1 MKKRGR
7 VRNRPTI
14 INDEPRDAKPLNWS
28 KSSVSVGHEDL
39 RMGNRNLDSST
50 LHRRSSSIQGSHINQ
65 RPWAVQLDMAYPGY
79 RVAVEYDGRQHA
91 EGAQFEIDADRWYAI
106 EREGWIVVRALA
118 HHLRSPGLVADRVRE
133 ALTSRGW
140 APRAKR

>member
-50 LHRRSSSIQGSHINQ
+50 LHRRSSSFQDVTHQPTSLGSTPRARTVVLPKQGHTAN
-65 RPWAVQLDMAYPGY
+65 
-79 RVAVEYDGRQHA
+79 
-91 EGAQFEIDADRWYAI
+91 
-106 EREGWIVVRALA
+106 VRA
-118 HHLRSPGLVADRVRE
+118 PGELE
-133 ALTSRGW
+133 AIIAAG
-140 APRAKR
+140 

>member
-65 RPWAVQLDMAYPGY
+65 RPWAVQLAQRTSGQFRPDPCEH
-79 RVAVEYDGRQHA
+79 AVQPRDD
-91 EGAQFEIDADRWYAI
+91 FFADRA
-106 EREGWIVVRALA
+106 
-118 HHLRSPGLVADRVRE
+118 
-133 ALTSRGW
+133 RGI
-140 APRAKR
+140 RKLL